1 MSTEVKK
8 LTRKE
13 NYNFEYK
20 FSPEELEQKAK
31 QLAKCCQERNGLED
45 EKKDAMSGFKAKIDS
60 KTAEIN
66 LISHHINTGKEFMT
80 KTCDV
85 DMDFDNGR
93 KIYYWEGLKVGEEK
107 MKASDYQKE
116 ITDENV

>member
-13 NYNFEYK
+13 NYNFEYQ
-20 FSPEELEQKAK
+20 FSPEELAQKSN
-31 QLAKCCQERNGLED
+31 QLAKACDERNRIED

-66 LISHHINTGKEFMT
+66 LISNHINTGKEFMS

-85 DMDFDNGR
+85 DMDYDNGR
-93 KIYYWEGLKVGEEK
+93 KIYYWEGMKVGEER
-107 MKASDYQKE
+107 MKASDYQTE
-116 ITDENV
+116 ISSEQ